1 MPRSFGPKATILSF
15 LGAFCLSTFAACGAS
30 EKQSTMPRFG
40 EASVIARDP
49 NLDDRERC
57 QTPKRRVETID
68 LNGDGVP
75 NIYHAFEGDRRVCSE
90 FDLNFD
96 GKTDIVRFYDVDQVR
111 PIREEYDYDFDGLV
125 DEVLIYE
132 DGLLVR
138 KELDTNFDHKIDTW
152 LLCHQGRVLIAERD
166 RRLMGRPDVFERYE
180 NGVLTEARYDDDLDG
195 VIDRIETYRDGRIV
209 EIAIDRDG
217 DGTMDERTPIRAED
231 AGPPLEPI
239 LCEATEVEE
248 SAPRGPEREEP
259 QDGAADDEDAEE
271 TEQE

>member
-1 MPRSFGPKATILSF
+1 MIRPSGLKAPLP
-15 LGAFCLSTFAACGAS
+15 LLVGALCLSALAACGAS
-30 EKQSTMPRFG
+30 EKKPTTPRFG
-40 EASVIARDP
+40 DASVIARDP

-57 QTPKRRVETID
+57 QTAQRRIETLD

-96 GKTDIVRFYDVDQVR
+96 GKIDIVRFYDTDQVR
-111 PIREEYDYDFDGLV
+111 PIREEYDYDFDGLI

-152 LLCHQGRVLIAERD
+152 LLCHNGRVLIAERD

-180 NGVLTEARYDDDLDG
+180 EGLLTEARYDDDLDG
-195 VIDRIETYRDGRIV
+195 VIDRTETYQGGRLI

-217 DGTMDERTPIRAED
+217 DGTIDERTRIRAEE

-239 LCEATEVEE
+239 LCEATEV
-248 SAPRGPEREEP
+248 AG
-259 QDGAADDEDAEE
+259 DEG
-271 TEQE
+271 Q